1 MIGDLIGLS
10 FVILFM
16 LVSLTAVGFIIA
28 DSNYDKKRKDDWL
41 VFEMGCKLF
50 YNTSNLFQVSTR
62 VSGSRF
68 NTKFYR
74 VFYVDFSRFDVERQ
88 SFDSIKCSS
97 NFCIINRY
105 N

>member
-1 MIGDLIGLS
+1 MIGEIIGLG

-28 DSNYDKKRKDDWL
+28 DSEYDKKRKDDWL

-62 VSGSRF
+62 VSRSRF
-68 NTKFYR
+68 NTKLYR
-74 VFYVDFSRFDVERQ
+74 LFSMDSSRFNVER
-88 SFDSIKCSS
+88 
-97 NFCIINRY
+97 
-105 N
+105 

>member
-1 MIGDLIGLS
+1 MIGELIGLG

-16 LVSLTAVGFIIA
+16 LVCLTAVGFIIA
-28 DSNYDKKRKDDWL
+28 DSDYDKKRKDDWL

-62 VSGSRF
+62 VSRSRF

-74 VFYVDFSRFDVERQ
+74 LFYVDFSRFDVERQ

-97 NFCIINRY
+97 NFCIANRY